1 MSVLRTSR
9 EASVAGA
16 ERTGK
21 KEGEV
26 GELGD
31 VIVILAGY
39 FEILSFPLSEND
51 GDGRALGSSQQTC
64 DLI

>member
-1 MSVLRTSR
+1 M
-9 EASVAGA
+9 AGA

-21 KEGEV
+21 KEEEI

-39 FEILSFPLSEND
+39 FEILSFSMSEND